1 MQEKKRKF
9 PFTPLETILLAILT
23 PIIYLGTTML
33 LFKPMNSVYMPDWF
47 FSWLGFFIVLGFD
60 VVWVVIM
67 RLWPLKNIKVKI
79 VLTVLVITLSASVL
93 TCWVALNALSDVW

>member
-1 MQEKKRKF
+1 MQDDKGKYKLRRWEIV
-9 PFTPLETILLAILT
+9 LWVILT

-60 VVWVVIM
+60 VVWFVIM

-79 VLTVLVITLSASVL
+79 VLTLLVITLSASVL